1 MISRINRTGRKRIHK
16 RDIDLG
22 LRVAERGEAPIFDLT
37 LRLADYGFPAE
48 ARVRVEAWRSNAS
61 QRWDYGTV
69 GYRTPPPDEERRL
82 TDVPAG
88 ASFRVFVVAADGSGK
103 LLGHAPNLRPVLPL
117 DSRLPLEE
125 SDALGEEVWRVEFDG
140 ADGNPVLKV
149 NSAIPGIS
157 ESVRRDPAFRSLVMP
172 EVFRTILTR
181 MALIDHAD
189 PDDMEGPWADWYE
202 IARAYLPDAEP
213 PYLPPTGPVDA
224 DGADG
229 DRVRQWIDA
238 VVGAMAEKPLDAA
251 NAYREALA

>member
-16 RDIDLG
+16 RDIDLN
-22 LRVAERGEAPIFDLT
+22 LRVAEGNEAPIFDLM

-48 ARVRVEAWRSNAS
+48 ARVRVEAARGNAS

-69 GYRTPPPDEERRL
+69 WQRRTPPDEERRL
-82 TDVPAG
+82 TDVPRT

-125 SDALGEEVWRVEFDG
+125 SPDLGEEVWRVEFDG
-140 ADGNPVLKV
+140 DNGNPVLKV
-149 NSAIPGIS
+149 NANIPGIS

-181 MALIDHAD
+181 MALIDRAD
-189 PDDMEGPWADWYE
+189 PEDAEGPWADWYD
-202 IARAYLPDAEP
+202 IARAYLRDAEP
-213 PYLPPTGPVDA
+213 PSLPPTGPVDTA
-224 DGADG
+224 DI
-229 DRVRQWIDA
+229 DRARAWIDA

-251 NAYREALA
+251 NAYKEALTP

>member
-1 MISRINRTGRKRIHK
+1 MISRINRTGRKRIQK

-22 LRVAERGEAPIFDLT
+22 LRVAERGEAPIFDLD
-37 LRLADYGFPAE
+37 LRLANYGFPAE

-69 GYRTPPPDEERRL
+69 GQPRTPPDEERRL

-125 SDALGEEVWRVEFDG
+125 SAELGEEVWRVEFDG

-149 NSAIPGIS
+149 NAGIPGIS

-172 EVFRTILTR
+172 QVFRAILTR

-189 PDDMEGPWADWYE
+189 PDDAEGPWADWYE
-202 IARAYLPDAEP
+202 IARAYLPDANP
-213 PYLPPTGPVDA
+213 PHLPSTGPVDA
-224 DGADG
+224 DGAEG
-229 DRVRQWIDA
+229 ERVRMWIDA

>member
-1 MISRINRTGRKRIHK
+1 MISRINRTGRKRIHR
-16 RDIDLG
+16 RDVDLS

-37 LRLADYGFPAE
+37 LRLADYRFPAE
-48 ARVRVEAWRSNAS
+48 ARVRVEAARGNAS

-103 LLGHAPNLRPVLPL
+103 LLGHAPNLKPVLPL

-125 SDALGEEVWRVEFDG
+125 SDDLGEEVWRVEFDG

-149 NSAIPGIS
+149 NSGIPGIS
-157 ESVRRDPAFRSLVMP
+157 ESVRHDPAFRSLVMP

-189 PDDMEGPWADWYE
+189 PDDTEGPWADWYE

-213 PYLPPTGPVDA
+213 PSLPPTGPVDTT
-224 DGADG
+224 DI
-229 DRVRQWIDA
+229 DRVRQWIDD